1 MGNDY
6 AVKAGEA
13 LINQYEEQ
21 QSFKKKTAFD
31 VKNYLNA
38 RLGPNESSKRLRIR
52 ILPFDQSGEE
62 IFHKVWMHQVR
73 VNKEVSASGW
83 KNFVC
88 PTSNH
93 LGDKCPFC
101 EASELAKEKKIATNS
116 AADNKMY
123 GDIEYQNKRRDMW
136 IVRCIER
143 GHEDD
148 GVKFWMF
155 NSSKKHDGIYDK
167 MYNLFKQRWDS
178 AQEKGKVSNIFD
190 VYEGKDLI
198 INISKD
204 TNGKNVFQ
212 VTDDEDKSPLSED
225 EAKIQEWLNDEK
237 KWTDVYTVKS
247 YDYMQIVL
255 ADGVPVFDKE
265 SNKYVDKK
273 DLAIKTQ
280 AEEAQRIS
288 EALTEDTSGID
299 LEKKPDIFEE
309 DSQEDLPF

>member
-6 AVKAGEA
+6 AVRAGES

-21 QSFKKKTAFD
+21 KTFTRKTTFD
-31 VKNYLNA
+31 AKNYLNV
-38 RLGPNESSKRLRIR
+38 RLGPNESTKKLRIR
-52 ILPFDQSGEE
+52 ILPFDLTTNE

-88 PTSNH
+88 PPSNH
-93 LGDKCPFC
+93 LGEKCPFC
-101 EASELAKEKKIATNS
+101 ELSEFAKSEKARVNNQ
-116 AADNKMY
+116 ADVQKF

-167 MYNLFKQRWDS
+167 MYNLFKERWDS
-178 AQEKGKVSNIFD
+178 AKEKGKVSNIFD
-190 VYEGKDLI
+190 IYEGKDLI

-212 VTDDEDKSPLSED
+212 VTDDEDKSPLSTD
-225 EAKIQEWLNDEK
+225 EEKIQEWLNDEK

-247 YDYMQIVL
+247 YDYMEVVR
-255 ADGVPVFDKE
+255 DGYVPAFDK
-265 SNKYVDKK
+265 NKNKFVKK
-273 DLAIKTQ
+273 EDLEKETKEEEEKRI
-280 AEEAQRIS
+280 AENF
-288 EALTEDTSGID
+288 TEDTSGID
-299 LEKKPDIFEE
+299 VTKKPDIFDEPE
-309 DSQEDLPF
+309 EDLPF

>member
-21 QSFKKKTAFD
+21 KVYKKKTAFD
-31 VKNYLNA
+31 AKNYLNA
-38 RLGPNESSKRLRIR
+38 RLGPGESSKKLKIR
-52 ILPFDQSGEE
+52 ILPFDPSTDE

-73 VNKEVSASGW
+73 VNKGVSASGW

-88 PTSNH
+88 PPSNN

-101 EASELAKEKKIATNS
+101 EASEMAKENKQKTNS
-116 AADNKMY
+116 AADSKMW
-123 GDIEYQNKRRDMW
+123 GDIEYTNKKRDMW

-155 NSSKKHDGIYDK
+155 NSSKKHDGIFDK
-167 MYNLFKQRWDS
+167 MYNLFKERWDS
-178 AQEKGKVSNIFD
+178 AQEKGKISNIFD
-190 VYEGKDLI
+190 IYEGKDLI
-198 INISKD
+198 INITKD
-204 TNGKNVFQ
+204 SNGKNVFQ
-212 VTDDEDKSPLSED
+212 VTDDEDKSPLSTD
-225 EAKIQEWLNDEK
+225 EEKIKEWLNDEK
-237 KWTDVYTVKS
+237 KWTDVYVVKP
-247 YDYMQIVL
+247 YEYMQIVL

-265 SNKYVDKK
+265 SNKFMDKK
-273 DLAIKTQ
+273 ELELKEQ
-280 AEEAQRIS
+280 ATEAQRLS

-299 LEKKPDIFEE
+299 VTKKPDMFDEPE
-309 DSQEDLPF
+309 QDLPF